1 MYVHVYDIT
10 NAALRKI
17 GAHLKNL
24 CDFRLTLLC
33 QERFALYQIPGGLT
47 NAGLRY
53 IGQHSPNVRWILLGN
68 VSVTDEGRLEFS
80 NGCPCFRNLKSES
93 VT

>member
-1 MYVHVYDIT
+1 MRRLRIEVAADYVEREDGEGIVTQTGLIAISQGCRKLEYMYVHVYDIT

-33 QERFALYQIPGGLT
+33 QEQFALYQIP
-47 NAGLRY
+47 
-53 IGQHSPNVRWILLGN
+53 
-68 VSVTDEGRLEFS
+68 
-80 NGCPCFRNLKSES
+80 
-93 VT
+93 